1 MLAKSLSAGFTL
13 IELMIS
19 LVILAIL
26 LSLGMPAFTGILE
39 SSRTKAAASG
49 FAMGLQRAR
58 AEAISRNTLV
68 TFTPSGAGWTTT
80 APNRDSPPLI
90 ETVDVKAGGES
101 SGGFVTVT
109 PSTAVVFNGLG
120 RFPPL
125 AAAVDFDFSGP
136 SGCGGEIRC
145 LRVRVSAGGQV
156 RVCDP
161 DQAVTNEDNRSC
173 TPQP

>member
-13 IELMIS
+13 IELMIG

-58 AEAISRNTLV
+58 AEAISRNQAV
-68 TFTPSGAGWTTT
+68 TFTPSGAGW
-80 APNRDSPPLI
+80 AMS
-90 ETVDVKAGGES
+90 VGGANFDTKSSAES
-101 SGGFVTVT
+101 SGGQVTVT
-109 PSTAVVFNGLG
+109 PDTPVIFNGLG
-120 RFPPL
+120 R
-125 AAAVDFDFSGP
+125 AAPAVDFDFSGS
-136 SGCGGEIRC
+136 SGCSGEIRC

-161 DQAVTNEDNRSC
+161 AVTNTADTRSC
-173 TPQP
+173 GS

>member
-109 PSTAVVFNGLG
+109 PSTA
-120 RFPPL
+120 R
-125 AAAVDFDFSGP
+125 
-136 SGCGGEIRC
+136 
-145 LRVRVSAGGQV
+145 
-156 RVCDP
+156 
-161 DQAVTNEDNRSC
+161 
-173 TPQP
+173 

>member
-1 MLAKSLSAGFTL
+1 MLKAQHAGFTL
-13 IELMIS
+13 IELMIG

-58 AEAISRNTLV
+58 AEAISRNQAV
-68 TFTPSGAGWTTT
+68 TFTPSVTPSGAGW
-80 APNRDSPPLI
+80 AMS
-90 ETVDVKAGGES
+90 VGGADFDTKSSAES
-101 SGGFVTVT
+101 SGGQVTVT
-109 PSTAVVFNGLG
+109 PNTAVSFNSLG
-120 RFPPL
+120 R
-125 AAAVDFDFSGP
+125 ATAAVDFDFSGP

-161 DQAVTNEDNRSC
+161 AVTNTADTRSC
-173 TPQP
+173 GT

>member
-1 MLAKSLSAGFTL
+1 MLKAQHAGFTL
-13 IELMIS
+13 IELMIG

-58 AEAISRNTLV
+58 AEAISRNTQV
-68 TFTPSGAGWTTT
+68 TFTPSGAGW
-80 APNRDSPPLI
+80 AMS
-90 ETVDVKAGGES
+90 AGGADFDTKNFAES
-101 SGGFVTVT
+101 SGGLVTVT
-109 PSTAVVFNGLG
+109 PNTAVIFDGFG
-120 RFPPL
+120 RMQPP

-136 SGCGGEIRC
+136 SGCGGGIRC
-145 LRVRVSAGGQV
+145 LRVRVSTGGQV

-161 DQAVTNEDNRSC
+161 AVTNTADTRSC
-173 TPQP
+173 GS